1 MDLRNDLQK
10 LFQTLPGTVN
20 ELGETA
26 ANLPGVVDLRLFQ
39 LPDRTGAAA
48 NSATASTKPRRPAA
62 ASSRI
67 LSFALMMNERI

>member
-26 ANLPGVVDLRLFQ
+26 ASLPGVVDLRLFQ
-39 LPDRTGAAA
+39 LPDRTGGGGQFRHGFDEAETPCRGLFE
-48 NSATASTKPRRPAA
+48 NFIFCSHD
-62 ASSRI
+62 
-67 LSFALMMNERI
+67 E